1 MPHIW
6 AISCSRGCPVL
17 QKLASGQAWQ
27 RSPCP
32 AELAFR
38 FLYLVIVDRGV
49 AAAHQAV
56 LVELPQLIT
65 VTSPPLPL
73 HVVALVLEPYRDAV
87 ICEAPEVLFESVV
100 ELASPLALQEVPD
113 CLAALEELVAVA
125 PLRIFGVGEC
135 DLLGVAGVPSVL
147 CHLHLLSGA
156 LLVEGW

>member
-38 FLYLVIVDRGV
+38 FIYLVIVDRGV

-56 LVELPQLIT
+56 LVELPQFIS
-65 VTSPPLPL
+65 VTSPPLPIL
-73 HVVALVLEPYRDAV
+73 VVRLVLEPDRDAI

-113 CLAALEELVAVA
+113 CLAALEELVAIA
-125 PLRIFGVGEC
+125 PLRIFVVGQC
-135 DLLGVAGVPSVL
+135 DLIGVAGVPGIL
-147 CHLHLLSGA
+147 CQLHLLPGV

>member
-1 MPHIW
+1 M
-6 AISCSRGCPVL
+6 
-17 QKLASGQAWQ
+17 LASGQAWQ

-38 FLYLVIVDRGV
+38 FLYFVIVDRGV
-49 AAAHQAV
+49 AAAHQTV

-65 VTSPPLPL
+65 VATPPLPIL
-73 HVVALVLEPYRDAV
+73 VVRLVLEPDCDAV

-125 PLRIFGVGEC
+125 PLRVFRVGQC
-135 DLLGVAGVPSVL
+135 DLLGVAGVPGVL
-147 CHLHLLSGA
+147 CHLHLLPGA
-156 LLVEGW
+156 LLLEGW

>member
-49 AAAHQAV
+49 ATAHQAV

-65 VTSPPLPL
+65 VATPPLPIL
-73 HVVALVLEPYRDAV
+73 VVRLVLELDRDAI

-100 ELASPLALQEVPD
+100 ELASPLALQEVAD
-113 CLAALEELVAVA
+113 CLAALEELVTVA
-125 PLRIFGVGEC
+125 PFRIFGVGQC
-135 DLLGVAGVPSVL
+135 DLIGVTGVPSVL
-147 CHLHLLSGA
+147 CHLHLLPGT